1 MNKFVTIASAVLLGA
16 SLWGAE
22 ALDANKA
29 ADFTGDVKDIKD
41 AGGGVVRIS
50 TKKPTFKVYTKKIA
64 IDPSQKYRLSLEYR
78 KAPGS
83 KSEGRF
89 YCGPANFDEKGREI
103 TCDTLF
109 PVVGSETVLA
119 MPLKPGDRVV
129 KIRDGS
135 KWQVKYGRI
144 AFHVKNDLTDLPN
157 FELLR
162 FSAMKKTGYM
172 WELTLYAP
180 ATTAVPEGTPVR
192 NHLDGATYRYIV
204 GNVAPGDQ
212 WKKVERV
219 VEGVSRDNVPERNSS
234 WRIGSV
240 SAALVFFING
250 KDLDLEIRNVKI
262 TPIL

>member
-1 MNKFVTIASAVLLGA
+1 MNKFFTAVSAVLLGA

-22 ALDANKA
+22 ALDAKKA

-41 AGGGVVRIS
+41 VGGGVVRIS
-50 TKKPTFKVYTKKIA
+50 TKKPAFRIRTKKIA
-64 IDPSQKYRLSLEYR
+64 IDPSQKYKLSVEYR
-78 KAPGS
+78 KVPGS

-89 YCGPANFDEKGREI
+89 YCGPTNFDAQGREI
-103 TCDTLF
+103 SCDSLF
-109 PVVGSETVLA
+109 PVAGSETTLVT
-119 MPLKPGDRVV
+119 PVKVGDRIVRI
-129 KIRDGS
+129 KNGS

-144 AFHVKNDLTDLPN
+144 AFNVKNDLSDLPN
-157 FELLR
+157 FDLLR
-162 FSAMKKTGYM
+162 FSAIKPIGFV
-172 WELTLYAP
+172 WEVTLSAP
-180 ATTAVPEGTPVR
+180 APKAYPEGTAVR
-192 NHLDGATYRYIV
+192 NHLDGASYRYLV
-204 GNVAPGDQ
+204 GNAVPGDQ

-219 VEGVSRDNVPERNSS
+219 VEGVSRDNVPEKNNS

>member
-1 MNKFVTIASAVLLGA
+1 MKRFFAVASAVLLGA

-22 ALDANKA
+22 ALDAKKA
-29 ADFTGDVKDIKD
+29 ADFTGDVKDLKD
-41 AGGGVVRIS
+41 VGGGVVRIS
-50 TKKPTFKVYTKKIA
+50 TKKPSFKVYTKKIA
-64 IDPSQKYRLSLEYR
+64 IDPSQKYKLSLEYR

-144 AFHVKNDLTDLPN
+144 AFHVKSDLSDLPN
-157 FELLR
+157 FDLLR

-172 WELTLYAP
+172 WELTLIAP

-192 NHLDGATYRYIV
+192 NHLDGASYRYIV
-204 GNVAPGDQ
+204 GNVAPGNE

-219 VEGVSRDNVPERNSS
+219 VEGVSRDNVPERSTS
-234 WRIGSV
+234 WRIGAV

-262 TPIL
+262 TPVL

>member
-1 MNKFVTIASAVLLGA
+1 MNKFNAIISAVFLGA
-16 SLWGAE
+16 ALWGAE
-22 ALDANKA
+22 ELTANKA

-50 TKKPTFKVYTKKIA
+50 TKKPTFKIYTKKIA
-64 IDPSQKYRLSLEYR
+64 IDPSHKYKLSLEYR
-78 KAPGS
+78 KVPGS

-89 YCGPANFDEKGREI
+89 YCGPANFDAQGREI
-103 TCDTLF
+103 TCDSLF

-129 KIRDGS
+129 KIKDGS
-135 KWQVKYGRI
+135 KWQAKYGRI
-144 AFHVKNDLTDLPN
+144 AFHVKSDLSDLPN
-157 FELLR
+157 FDLLR

-172 WELTLYAP
+172 WELALYAP
-180 ATTAVPEGTPVR
+180 ATKAVPAGTPVR

-204 GNVAPGDQ
+204 GNTLPGNE

-219 VEGVSRDNVPERNSS
+219 VEGVSRDNVPERNTS
-234 WRIGSV
+234 WRIGAV
-240 SAALVFFING
+240 SAALVIFING

-262 TPIL
+262 TPVL